1 MTALVLSP
9 AELHG
14 IYSLII
20 QREIDNWCQRE
31 PSHLSELLNCN
42 MGSKTL
48 ASKCKYSKG
57 KQNTQN
63 TRNFQV

>member
-20 QREIDNWCQRE
+20 QREIDNWCHKGVESSKR
-31 PSHLSELLNCN
+31 LLNSQN
-42 MGSKTL
+42 GVERRLHSK
-48 ASKCKYSKG
+48 SEQN
-57 KQNTQN
+57 KQNTGIIQI
-63 TRNFQV
+63 

>member
-14 IYSLII
+14 FYPLII
-20 QREIDNWCQRE
+20 QREIDNWCHKGVE
-31 PSHLSELLNCN
+31 SSSELLTCN

-57 KQNTQN
+57 KVNTQN

>member
-14 IYSLII
+14 FYPLII
-20 QREIDNWCQRE
+20 QREIDNWCHKGVE
-31 PSHLSELLNCN
+31 SSSELLTCN

-57 KQNTQN
+57 
-63 TRNFQV
+63 